1 MSPLSRPSS
10 TAASEALFSAEE
22 QAQEMS
28 FDIDLDFDLD
38 LVEPVQAS
46 PVRIPPIMTPR
57 VMDDVS
63 DPHTRTV
70 PLPMMRTANSLKRRV
85 LVISADADERMYL
98 RARLALAKLTWL
110 VEATTTTQAQA
121 ELDKYPYVLVMVNLD
136 DPVIDGI
143 AVVREFHLQHP
154 NIPCVATLSLRPPP
168 ALASTKGPNA
178 RPDLI
183 RRAVEAGF
191 QMVLDK
197 PMVPKLLA
205 DLFASV
211 QKKQQ

>member
-22 QAQEMS
+22 QVQDMS

-38 LVEPVQAS
+38 LVEPAQAS

-154 NIPCVATLSLRPPP
+154 NIPCVATLSLRTPAG
-168 ALASTKGPNA
+168 ALAKGPNA

-197 PMVPKLLA
+197 PMVPKLLS

>member
-22 QAQEMS
+22 QVQDMS

-38 LVEPVQAS
+38 LVEPAQAS

-154 NIPCVATLSLRPPP
+154 NIPCVATLSLRTPAV
-168 ALASTKGPNA
+168 ALAKGSNA

-197 PMVPKLLA
+197 PMVPKLLS

>member
-1 MSPLSRPSS
+1 MSSLSRPSS

-22 QAQEMS
+22 QVQDMS

-38 LVEPVQAS
+38 LVEPAQAS

-154 NIPCVATLSLRPPP
+154 NIPCVATLSLRTPVV
-168 ALASTKGPNA
+168 ALAKGPNA